1 MRLTQRPER
10 EIIEIEC
17 KSVLNRVVSQKMPF
31 KWSVN
36 PYRGCEHKCVY
47 CYARRYH
54 TFFDLNPGADFEN
67 KIFVKVNAPQVL
79 RRELSRK
86 SWQREHVAIGTA
98 VDPYQPVEGKYRLT
112 RAILKALLDY
122 WTPCSIITKNT
133 MLLRDIDLLSELW
146 PRAGLK
152 VLLSITTLDK
162 ALAQRLEPDTPPP
175 EKRLEALS
183 RLMEAGHPRRRHGG
197 ADPAGAYR
205 RPRTRA
211 PGRRSLHAVEP
222 ALSSGASCASTR
234 ASKRYFTVF
243 WRICAPVAFNVRAHV
258 SGRLRPRRVRSPH
271 RLPPVEVGASG
282 EHEKA
287 KSGARAE
294 AALRLPAGNGVA
306 RLPGDLPSPRCHFIF
321 NCDEKEK
328 RVRHP

>member
-1 MRLTQRPER
+1 MTQRPER

-79 RRELSRK
+79 RQELSRK

-133 MLLRDIDLLSELW
+133 MLLRDIDLLSELGRG
-146 PRAGLK
+146 PGCK
-152 VLLSITTLDK
+152 VFLSITTLDK

-175 EKRLEALS
+175 EKRLAALS
-183 RLMEAGHPRRRHGG
+183 RLVEAGIHAGVMVAPILPGLTDGPQLERLVDEAFRRGARFVQWGVLRLDEGVKEVFYSFLEDFAPRLLSMYGRMYPGVYAPEEYAHRIDSRLSKLEPPRTSERG
-197 ADPAGAYR
+197 ARGEAAQR
-205 RPRTRA
+205 RP
-211 PGRRSLHAVEP
+211 
-222 ALSSGASCASTR
+222 
-234 ASKRYFTVF
+234 
-243 WRICAPVAFNVRAHV
+243 
-258 SGRLRPRRVRSPH
+258 
-271 RLPPVEVGASG
+271 
-282 EHEKA
+282 
-287 KSGARAE
+287 
-294 AALRLPAGNGVA
+294 AATALPA
-306 RLPGDLPSPRCHFIF
+306 SPATSKPPLQLHLQL
-321 NCDEKEK
+321 
-328 RVRHP
+328 